1 MPEQERQSEVTEFAD
16 AETADEETVVEAVA
30 TDDPVEETVVETE
43 TEAVAEDDAEDNETE
58 AVAEDD
64 AETEAVYEDDA
75 DGNETEAV
83 YEDDADGNETEAV
96 YEDDADDT
104 ETEAVYED
112 DTDEEDTAEEE
123 STSYDDDGGEIE
135 GESEMRDM
143 IGYIA
148 RVLVDDADAVQ
159 VRSGWSDGRLNINLK
174 VADDDKGKV
183 IGRRGRVVH
192 AMQSL
197 LRVAATK
204 SNMRAGIDVE

>member
-1 MPEQERQSEVTEFAD
+1 MLEQERQAEVD
-16 AETADEETVVEAVA
+16 QPADEEAVEVETASEAVV
-30 TDDPVEETVVETE
+30 TEDPVEEAAVE
-43 TEAVAEDDAEDNETE
+43 DLS
-58 AVAEDD
+58 
-64 AETEAVYEDDA
+64 
-75 DGNETEAV
+75 
-83 YEDDADGNETEAV
+83 
-96 YEDDADDT
+96 
-104 ETEAVYED
+104 
-112 DTDEEDTAEEE
+112 DEEP
-123 STSYDDDGGEIE
+123 SSYDDIGEVE

-159 VRSGWSDGRLNINLK
+159 VRSEWSDGRLNINLK
-174 VADDDKGKV
+174 VADADKGKV

>member
-1 MPEQERQSEVTEFAD
+1 MPT
-16 AETADEETVVEAVA
+16 TAKPKRYTK
-30 TDDPVEETVVETE
+30 TMPT
-43 TEAVAEDDAEDNETE
+43 N
-58 AVAEDD
+58 
-64 AETEAVYEDDA
+64 
-75 DGNETEAV
+75 
-83 YEDDADGNETEAV
+83 
-96 YEDDADDT
+96 

-112 DTDEEDTAEEE
+112 DTDEEDTAEERA
-123 STSYDDDGGEIE
+123 TSSDDGGEVE

>member
-1 MPEQERQSEVTEFAD
+1 MLEQERQAEVEQP
-16 AETADEETVVEAVA
+16 ADEETLEVETTTVSDV
-30 TDDPVEETVVETE
+30 TEELVEGTGVEEVM
-43 TEAVAEDDAEDNETE
+43 
-58 AVAEDD
+58 
-64 AETEAVYEDDA
+64 
-75 DGNETEAV
+75 
-83 YEDDADGNETEAV
+83 
-96 YEDDADDT
+96 
-104 ETEAVYED
+104 
-112 DTDEEDTAEEE
+112 DEEP
-123 STSYDDDGGEIE
+123 SSHDDIGEVD

-159 VRSGWSDGRLNINLK
+159 VRSQWSDGRLNINLK
-174 VADDDKGKV
+174 VADADKGKV

>member
-1 MPEQERQSEVTEFAD
+1 MLEQERQPEVEQP
-16 AETADEETVVEAVA
+16 ADEEAVEVETASEAVV
-30 TDDPVEETVVETE
+30 TEDPVEETAVEDL
-43 TEAVAEDDAEDNETE
+43 A
-58 AVAEDD
+58 
-64 AETEAVYEDDA
+64 
-75 DGNETEAV
+75 
-83 YEDDADGNETEAV
+83 
-96 YEDDADDT
+96 
-104 ETEAVYED
+104 
-112 DTDEEDTAEEE
+112 DEE
-123 STSYDDDGGEIE
+123 SSSYDDIGEVE

-148 RVLVDDADAVQ
+148 RVLVDDTDAVQ
-159 VRSGWSDGRLNINLK
+159 VRSEWSEGRLNINLK

>member
-1 MPEQERQSEVTEFAD
+1 MPEQERQSEVTELAD
-16 AETADEETVVEAVA
+16 AETADGEPVAEAV
-30 TDDPVEETVVETE
+30 TPDDPVEETVDE
-43 TEAVAEDDAEDNETE
+43 
-58 AVAEDD
+58 
-64 AETEAVYEDDA
+64 
-75 DGNETEAV
+75 
-83 YEDDADGNETEAV
+83 
-96 YEDDADDT
+96 T

-112 DTDEEDTAEEE
+112 DTGDNKAEAVYKDDTDDNETEAVYDEDTADEE
-123 STSYDDDGGEIE
+123 STSYDDGGEVE

-148 RVLVDDADAVQ
+148 RVLVDDTDAVQ

>member
-1 MPEQERQSEVTEFAD
+1 MLEQERQSEVD
-16 AETADEETVVEAVA
+16 QPADEEAVEVETASEAVV
-30 TDDPVEETVVETE
+30 TQEPVEETTVE
-43 TEAVAEDDAEDNETE
+43 DLS
-58 AVAEDD
+58 
-64 AETEAVYEDDA
+64 
-75 DGNETEAV
+75 
-83 YEDDADGNETEAV
+83 
-96 YEDDADDT
+96 
-104 ETEAVYED
+104 
-112 DTDEEDTAEEE
+112 DEEP
-123 STSYDDDGGEIE
+123 SSYDDIGEVE

-159 VRSGWSDGRLNINLK
+159 VRSEWSDRRLNINLK
-174 VADDDKGKV
+174 VADADKGKV

>member
-43 TEAVAEDDAEDNETE
+43 TV
-58 AVAEDD
+58 
-64 AETEAVYEDDA
+64 AVYEDDA
-75 DGNETEAV
+75 D
-83 YEDDADGNETEAV
+83 DSETEAV
-96 YEDDADDT
+96 YEDDADDS

-112 DTDEEDTAEEE
+112 DADDEDTAEEE
-123 STSYDDDGGEIE
+123 STSYDDGGEVE

>member
-16 AETADEETVVEAVA
+16 AETADEETVVEAVT
-30 TDDPVEETVVETE
+30 TDNPVEETVVE

-64 AETEAVYEDDA
+64 AED
-75 DGNETEAV
+75 NETEAV
-83 YEDDADGNETEAV
+83 A
-96 YEDDADDT
+96 EDDADDT

-112 DTDEEDTAEEE
+112 DADDNETEAVYEEDTAEEE

>member
-1 MPEQERQSEVTEFAD
+1 MLEQERQAEVD
-16 AETADEETVVEAVA
+16 QPADEEAVEVETASEAVV
-30 TDDPVEETVVETE
+30 TPDPVEETEVE
-43 TEAVAEDDAEDNETE
+43 DLS
-58 AVAEDD
+58 
-64 AETEAVYEDDA
+64 
-75 DGNETEAV
+75 
-83 YEDDADGNETEAV
+83 
-96 YEDDADDT
+96 
-104 ETEAVYED
+104 
-112 DTDEEDTAEEE
+112 DEEP
-123 STSYDDDGGEIE
+123 SSYDDIGEVE

-159 VRSGWSDGRLNINLK
+159 VRSEWSDGRLNINLK
-174 VADDDKGKV
+174 VADADKGKV

>member
-1 MPEQERQSEVTEFAD
+1 MLEQERQPEVEQP
-16 AETADEETVVEAVA
+16 ADEEAVEVEALTETVVAE
-30 TDDPVEETVVETE
+30 DLVEET
-43 TEAVAEDDAEDNETE
+43 AAEDLA
-58 AVAEDD
+58 
-64 AETEAVYEDDA
+64 
-75 DGNETEAV
+75 
-83 YEDDADGNETEAV
+83 
-96 YEDDADDT
+96 
-104 ETEAVYED
+104 
-112 DTDEEDTAEEE
+112 DEE
-123 STSYDDDGGEIE
+123 SSSYDDIGEVE

-148 RVLVDDADAVQ
+148 RVLVDDTDAVQ
-159 VRSGWSDGRLNINLK
+159 VRSEWSEGRLNINLK